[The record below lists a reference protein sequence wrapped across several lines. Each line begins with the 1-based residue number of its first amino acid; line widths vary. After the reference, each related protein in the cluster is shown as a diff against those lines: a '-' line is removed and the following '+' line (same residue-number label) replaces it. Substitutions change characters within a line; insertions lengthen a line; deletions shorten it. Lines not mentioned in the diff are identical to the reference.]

1 MSENTQEK
9 SERRL
14 VTSDPDERTTVREAI
29 EKAGRYETAKRKVY
43 LALILAALGLAAAL
57 VSLIRYLAS

>member
-1 MSENTQEK
+1 MIDNTQEK

-43 LALILAALGLAAAL
+43 LALILAALGLAAAF
-57 VSLIRYLAS
+57 VALIRYLVS